1 LTEPEI
7 LDIFSRLIQIKSG
20 GVIER
25 YGFNDFL
32 AIARE
37 IRERVT
43 DDVWLEVGWEIL
55 EGIGLE
61 EFYGC
66 DYDIL
71 VALEHIPPESALI
84 DIQTFLRH
92 SLVETLLEQF
102 ESGGTTVLLDV
113 AKMVG
118 TPAAALIPKIIELR
132 KQEIEETIVTING
145 KELVLYDVYMKE
157 VGQTTL
163 PEESVYL
170 EPLWFTAYG
179 FQILTALGLG
189 LRTTLQGL
197 EKIQQTMSKLGV
209 KVKVTTDGQSSGYA
223 KSRMSDAMREI
234 LLKRSIRQ
242 PNVVRKNG
250 ART

>member
-7 LDIFSRLIQIKSG
+7 LDIFSRLTQIKSA

-25 YGFNDFL
+25 YGFDDFL

-37 IRERVT
+37 IRERVS

-71 VALEHIPPESALI
+71 AALEHIPPESALV

-102 ESGGTTVLLDV
+102 ESGGTTVLLDI
-113 AKMVG
+113 AKMVE
-118 TPAAALIPKIIELR
+118 TPAAALIPRIIELR
-132 KQEIEETIVTING
+132 KEEIERTVVSING
-145 KELVLYDVYMKE
+145 KELVLYNVYME
-157 VGQTTL
+157 EIRRTTI
-163 PEESVYL
+163 PEESVHL
-170 EPLWFTAYG
+170 EPLWLTAYG
-179 FQILTALGLG
+179 YQTLCALGLG
-189 LRTTLQGL
+189 LFTNLEGL
-197 EKIQQTMSKLGV
+197 EKI
-209 KVKVTTDGQSSGYA
+209 
-223 KSRMSDAMREI
+223 
-234 LLKRSIRQ
+234 
-242 PNVVRKNG
+242 
-250 ART
+250 

>member
-7 LDIFSRLIQIKSG
+7 LDISSRLTQIKSA

-25 YGFNDFL
+25 YGFDDFL

-37 IRERVT
+37 IRERVS

-71 VALEHIPPESALI
+71 AALEHIPPESALV

-102 ESGGTTVLLDV
+102 ESGGTTVLLDI
-113 AKMVG
+113 AKMVE
-118 TPAAALIPKIIELR
+118 TPAAALIPRIIELR
-132 KQEIEETIVTING
+132 KEEIEKTVVSING
-145 KELVLYDVYMKE
+145 KELVLYNVYME
-157 VGQTTL
+157 EIGRTTL
-163 PEESVYL
+163 PEESVHL
-170 EPLWFTAYG
+170 EPLWLTAYG
-179 FQILTALGLG
+179 YQTLCALGLG
-189 LRTTLQGL
+189 LFTNLEGL
-197 EKIQQTMSKLGV
+197 EKI
-209 KVKVTTDGQSSGYA
+209 
-223 KSRMSDAMREI
+223 
-234 LLKRSIRQ
+234 
-242 PNVVRKNG
+242 
-250 ART
+250 